1 MFDMV
6 YDDIWNVMGNIFILE
21 IVDVFSFL
29 DYLNI
34 FLESREVS
42 LIRYIL

>member
-1 MFDMV
+1 MV
-6 YDDIWNVMGNIFILE
+6 YDDIWNIMENIFILE
-21 IVDVFSFL
+21 IVDVVSFL